1 MTKGGIQLDP
11 LLMRKKNICK
21 SETSETKTSI
31 FNKVLKNRVKLVRKL
46 AIKIE
51 QINSNLVSR
60 WTSSRINKEI
70 LECTINL
77 FKKLDRIRGPLFC
90 S

>member
-1 MTKGGIQLDP
+1 MHPTRSSP
-11 LLMRKKNICK
+11 HEKKNICK
-21 SETSETKTSI
+21 SEISETKISI
-31 FNKVLKNRVKLVRKL
+31 FNKVLKNRVKLLRKL

-60 WTSSRINKEI
+60 WTSSRINEEI

-77 FKKLDRIRGPLFC
+77 FKNPDRVSGPLFC